1 MKHLQIS
8 QMQSDVRCIS
18 KQLPANVRLSSCSAS
33 LLSGN
38 RGLHFFIIR
47 SLLEIYMFCSKCGK
61 ENKENAKFC
70 THCGTP
76 INLSETSHPQIN
88 AHVAAQPT
96 LTESEIKNLKKKI
109 LNAGTSAVALG
120 WFSIAIAPILL
131 TVTSSL
137 ENNLSDALVL
147 LWFPIVILVGVG
159 ALYVKYG
166 KKFNKVVNAESDKAM
181 RVLFWVSLALVFGLP
196 LFGATPGILV
206 VILVFYLF
214 SARKALKKLADA
226 GMLTADL
233 ILKS

>member
-1 MKHLQIS
+1 
-8 QMQSDVRCIS
+8 
-18 KQLPANVRLSSCSAS
+18 
-33 LLSGN
+33 
-38 RGLHFFIIR
+38 
-47 SLLEIYMFCSKCGK
+47 MFCSKCGK

-76 INLSETSHPQIN
+76 LNLSDSSDSQTATQ
-88 AHVAAQPT
+88 VAEQST
-96 LTESEIKNLKKKI
+96 LTEFDIKKLKKKI

-131 TVTSSL
+131 IATSSL
-137 ENNLSDALVL
+137 ENNVSDAIVL
-147 LWFPIVILVGVG
+147 LWFPIVILVGMG

-214 SARKALKKLADA
+214 SARKALKKLADD
-226 GMLTADL
+226 GMLNADL